1 MIYLGFPATGKP
13 AVYQSMQRRRVRRLY
28 PDGRHTAISCSE
40 QGLLQ
45 DGKRMAAVL
54 SQTR

>member
-45 DGKRMAAVL
+45 DRKRMAAVL